1 MTPPSPTS
9 RTPLLPLLGLVIVIL
24 AAVAAF
30 LLSRSGRAA
39 NRWVTHSVQVQLA
52 ISETTGQLAAY
63 ESAYRGYL
71 VEPRPELLT
80 DMATAQRRL
89 DDAVGEVRRAVAD
102 NPVQRGRLAT
112 MAPLVLERLAVGRAW
127 VAARDRGLARPPAYQ
142 AGHGR
147 ALTARIGR
155 IAATMT
161 EAENRYLAERRR
173 TASRISMA
181 IGVGLAATV
190 LLVVVVALLFLHDA
204 RSRMTRLAEAHREA
218 VAARNAAAAEAE
230 LRQAAEGQLQH
241 IQRLESI
248 GQLTGGIA
256 HDFNNMLAV
265 IIGGLDL
272 ARRRIDS
279 GDTARA
285 GVAIAAAMG
294 GAERSAALVARL
306 LAFARRQPLAPVV
319 LDVNRLVSGMSD
331 LLHRSLGEQVGIE
344 TVRAGGLWRAHAD
357 PVQLENA
364 ILNLAVNARDAMDGA
379 GGQCR
384 LTIETAN
391 SWLDDD
397 YAATH
402 EDVSPGQYVMIAV
415 SDTGGGMDAAT
426 AARAFE
432 PFFTTKSVGQGTGL
446 GLSQV
451 FGFIKQSHGH
461 VAIYS
466 EPGRGTVVKL
476 YLPRHLGEPVADA
489 PAPTEEPVAMGV
501 GARIL
506 VVEDEQRVRQYSVE
520 ALTELG
526 YRVAAAASGED
537 ALALLAEDRD
547 FAMLFTDVV
556 MPGMDGR
563 RLADAVAEI
572 APDIA
577 VLFTTGYSRNA
588 VVHNGTL
595 DADVAFL
602 QKPFTIAQL
611 SRKVRDVLSA

>member
-1 MTPPSPTS
+1 MPYPTS
-9 RTPLLPLLGLVIVIL
+9 RTPLLPLFGLVIVLL
-24 AAVAAF
+24 AAIAAIV
-30 LLSRSGRAA
+30 LGRGERAA
-39 NRWVTHSVQVQLA
+39 NRWITHTVQVQLA
-52 ISETTGQLAAY
+52 ISETTGQLTAF

-71 VEPRPELLT
+71 LEPRPALRQ
-80 DMATAQRRL
+80 DMRIAQARL
-89 DDAVGEVRRAVAD
+89 DRAVARVMRAVAD
-102 NPVQRGRLAT
+102 NPEQRARLAA
-112 MAPLVLERLAVGRAW
+112 MVPLVLEKQAVGRAW
-127 VAARDRGLARPPAYQ
+127 VRAKDAGQMRPINHR

-147 ALTARIGR
+147 ELTTRIR
-155 IAATMT
+155 AIAAEMT
-161 EAENRYLAERRR
+161 AAEDRFLAERRR
-173 TASRISMA
+173 SAGRLSTA
-181 IGVGLAATV
+181 IGSGLAAAV
-190 LLVVVVALLFLHDA
+190 LLVVVVALLVLRDA
-204 RSRMTRLAEAHREA
+204 RLRMVGLEEAHREA
-218 VAARNAAAAEAE
+218 VAARHAAAAEAQ
-230 LRQAAEGQLQH
+230 LREAAEGQLRH

-272 ARRRIDS
+272 ARRRLES
-279 GDTARA
+279 GETARA
-285 GVAIAAAMG
+285 ATAIAAAMG
-294 GAERSAALVARL
+294 GAERSASLVARL

-319 LDVNRLVSGMSD
+319 LDVNRLVSSMSD
-331 LLHRSLGEQVGIE
+331 LLHRSLGERVGIE
-344 TVRAGGLWRAHAD
+344 TVQAGGLWRAHAD

-364 ILNLAVNARDAMDGA
+364 ILNLAVNARDAMEA
-379 GGQCR
+379 GGGACH

-391 SWLDDD
+391 AWLDDD
-397 YAATH
+397 YAARHSEVT
-402 EDVSPGQYVMIAV
+402 PGQYVMISV
-415 SDTGGGMDAAT
+415 SDTGGGMDADT
-426 AARAFE
+426 IARAFE
-432 PFFTTKSVGQGTGL
+432 PFFTTKTVGQGTGL

-466 EPGRGTVVKL
+466 EAGRGTVVKL
-476 YLPRHLGEPVADA
+476 YLPRHHGEPLAEAAAAAADE
-489 PAPTEEPVAMGV
+489 PAGDGP

-526 YRVAAAASGED
+526 YRVAAAGSGEE
-537 ALALLAEDRD
+537 ALTLLAADRD
-547 FAMLFTDVV
+547 FAMVFTDVV

-572 APDIA
+572 DPGIA

-611 SRKVRDVLSA
+611 SRKVKEVLATA